1 MSDTAPSL
9 GRLTVVELRKLVD
22 TRSGRWLLIT
32 IAALAAVIATL
43 QAIFSEPA
51 DRTFANF
58 YFVSV
63 LPIALLLPVLG
74 ILLVTSEWSQRTAL
88 TTFTLV
94 PKRHRVAAAKV
105 TVAVIASVAAVP
117 ASLAVA
123 TAATAVSGGEW
134 TFPAEVLWGTALAHA
149 VGVLMGVGF
158 GMVLLNSPLAI
169 VTYLVLPTLW
179 TILGASITSLK
190 KIAEWLDTSITTAP
204 LFEPDMTGGQWA
216 RLGVSVAVWVLI
228 PLVAGMIRI
237 NTREVA

>member
-1 MSDTAPSL
+1 MTETTPSL

-32 IAALAAVIATL
+32 IAVLAAVVATL
-43 QAIFSEPA
+43 QAIFSEPG

-58 YFVSV
+58 YLVSV
-63 LPIALLLPVLG
+63 FPVALLLPVLG

-105 TVAVIASVAAVP
+105 TVAVIASVVAVP

-123 TAATAVSGGEW
+123 TVATAASSGEW
-134 TFPAEVLWGTALAHA
+134 TFHAQLLWGAALAHA
-149 VGVLMGVGF
+149 IGVLMGVGF
-158 GMVLLNSPLAI
+158 GMLLLNSPLAI
-169 VTYLVLPTLW
+169 VVYLILPTLW
-179 TILGASITSLK
+179 TILGATIRSLNTV
-190 KIAEWLDTSITTAP
+190 AQWLDTTITTAP
-204 LFEPDMTGGQWA
+204 LFEPEMTGGQWA
-216 RLGVSVAVWVLI
+216 RLGVSVAVWALL

-237 NTREVA
+237 NMREVA